1 MPLQLFSE
9 LRSLEPPRV
18 RRFRHNEIIAY
29 ILHEIYDVIDSLVG
43 DGSIVAGQVE
53 HSVLFRG
60 VHVAHGASVR
70 DSILLQDVDVG
81 AGAQLACVILD
92 KDVRVRPGA
101 RLVGTP
107 AHPVIV
113 KRGEVV

>member
-1 MPLQLFSE
+1 MPVVFGAKAVDKLKAREACLGTA
-9 LRSLEPPRV
+9 
-18 RRFRHNEIIAY
+18 RHPQTGK
-29 ILHEIYDVIDSLVG
+29 VIDSLVG

-60 VHVAHGASVR
+60 VHVAHGASVH